1 MAITAALIGT
11 ASWYSGQFARA
22 LAALGPGRVAL
33 AGATHLGVPDETLS
47 RLTGVTGAGF
57 GDRYGVPVY
66 EQADDLLNAV
76 QPDLVLVASANSE
89 RPHHVEQALA
99 AGADVYVAKP
109 MAATIEGAHR
119 IREAARRHPG
129 RLVGGLDPARF
140 ATAIRQAHERVRA
153 GEIGEVLT
161 ARAWIQHG
169 APNPNASRRG
179 NPESDD
185 DQGGVEF
192 SLGVYAADLLNWF
205 LEAGA
210 HPAERGF
217 AEYGTLNTAIPAYPW
232 MDSGK
237 ALVRYRGG
245 RMGSMDIYHSVPV
258 AAPLWEIEVGGRDGL
273 LRTNGGNYE
282 GMVWR
287 RAGLDR
293 PRLEPFASTTD
304 DTILGAMRHVVEA
317 VERRA
322 PFEMDAEDGYRA
334 VELCAAWKRSAT
346 SGAAVALPLTI

>member
-57 GDRYGVPVY
+57 GERYGVPVY

-282 GMVWR
+282 GR
-287 RAGLDR
+287 
-293 PRLEPFASTTD
+293 
-304 DTILGAMRHVVEA
+304 